1 MATGIAASVPK
12 QHDQHDD
19 KGDRSNGGADGDSW
33 RRVRIAPS
41 LQVIP
46 YLSDAD
52 KNENERPVG
61 PENRHGIET
70 RMPIAE
76 EKESTDG
83 NQDNREDEGNS
94 LGIATLGHG
103 IPPLSGTT
111 HAKGK

>member
-1 MATGIAASVPK
+1 MAAGIPASVPE

-19 KGDRSNGGADGDSW
+19 KGDRTNGGADGDSR
-33 RRVRIAPS
+33 RRVGIAPS

-76 EKESTDG
+76 EKKRDRKST
-83 NQDNREDEGNS
+83 RLNS
-94 LGIATLGHG
+94 SHLVISYAVFCL
-103 IPPLSGTT
+103 
-111 HAKGK
+111 KKKN

>member
-1 MATGIAASVPK
+1 MAAGIPASVPE

-19 KGDRSNGGADGDSW
+19 KGDRTNGGADGDSR
-33 RRVRIAPS
+33 RRVGIAPS

-70 RMPIAE
+70 RMQIAE
-76 EKESTDG
+76 QEQRTDG
-83 NQDNREDEGNS
+83 NQDNRENERS
-94 LGIATLGHG
+94 EERRV
-103 IPPLSGTT
+103 
-111 HAKGK
+111 GKECRWRWSRACQ